1 MHKMNEWALLQYI
14 AGHYGSRRDKF
25 LRDFQN
31 LEHMRRTG
39 GSPME
44 LEENKERIKL
54 RVARE
59 GSYKVA
65 IERIIGTNDQQ
76 EVYILD
82 ILYRLSKSVCR
93 ITQRGHGVGTG
104 FLVADNIII
113 TNHHVIPSE
122 RDSRDMAAEFDF
134 QLNPPPNRTLRQSS
148 SFACDPDSFFLTSTL
163 EENSGVPFS
172 GLDFTLVAL
181 KPNGTNNR
189 SIHEY
194 TPVQLDGNIGKII
207 KGESCVIIQH
217 PEGRPKKVAMKNSA
231 FFSETNTRIIYETD
245 TQPGSSGS
253 MVVALAT
260 GEIIALHHAG
270 LPATDEKGNIL
281 TRYDTIAG
289 PGTPDYDIKWIGNQG
304 IKISEIVKAIK
315 GAALPASM
323 EKGRQSLMRNT
334 QNIAN
339 QLKKSGDEMEVEEDM
354 ELLKELGKS
363 MPVLR
368 KAESPVD
375 EATPV
380 KQDDKPIPQSGTV
393 GNMHQPASFLFTAM
407 YTNANLSTLPT
418 LIKARFGQDAE
429 VGLSMPA
436 SSRYGEEEL
445 FSLHVASC
453 EDPRKALQQLLLLP
467 GVINAEWDHSLN
479 LNADRGTDGQADTSL
494 VSTESFLVDDG
505 YGEPN
510 EHKFL
515 DKYATESKYIKRP
528 KTNDEVQAK
537 ANRNWN
543 WVATGF
549 DKALKDGLKV
559 PPHEKGVRIVQ
570 FDTGYS
576 DHSKVFGGF
585 NTFHDADFVS
595 DDKTPDDARDS
606 NSRGILKMPGH
617 GTRTGSILIGRS
629 DVPVPNDGNPGL
641 LEGDG
646 LFQITPYR
654 IAKSVIL
661 INRQQELAAAL
672 DRAIQQGFDI
682 ITMSMG
688 LPPTI
693 ASARMA
699 KKAYDCGIIWC
710 SAAGNE
716 VKFVVAP
723 AVYPGTIAVAAS
735 NPLDKLWNGSSR
747 GSTVDITAPGEDVY
761 VPIMYKDKNDGNKP
775 KEGFAYGNGTSYA
788 TPHVAAAA
796 ALWLAKYKTELNA
809 PAYQG
814 WRRIEAF
821 RTALKATARKQ
832 HNIHQKGHG
841 AGILDVHK
849 LLQTAPKPPSDKD
862 YAYNGWNE
870 KAFFAKL
877 QGIAEIGKT
886 YWNGLH
892 GWLFGRKKNIYE
904 SVADAAVALS
914 EEDKMMEAALFGT
927 RFSATENS
935 GLPGKD
941 ELLDRLNIL
950 NHQLFDTED

>member
-1 MHKMNEWALLQYI
+1 MDKINPWDLLRYI
-14 AGHYGSRRDKF
+14 AGHYGSRKDKF
-25 LRDFQN
+25 LRDFEN
-31 LEHMRRTG
+31 LEQMRRTG

-44 LEENKERIKL
+44 LEENKERVKL

-65 IERIIGTNDQQ
+65 VERIIGTNDQQ

-93 ITQRGHGVGTG
+93 ITYRGQGIGTG

-122 RDSRDMAAEFDF
+122 RDSREMAAEFDF
-134 QLNPPPNRTLRQSS
+134 QLNPPPDRTLRQSS
-148 SFACDPDSFFLTSTL
+148 SFACDPETFFLTSSL
-163 EENSGVPFS
+163 EENKAIPYS

-189 SIHEY
+189 GIQDY
-194 TPVQLDGNIGKII
+194 IPVQLDGNIGKII

-231 FFSETNTRIIYETD
+231 FFSETDTRIIYETD

-315 GAALPASM
+315 GATLPASM
-323 EKGRQSLMRNT
+323 EKGRQSLLRNT
-334 QNIAN
+334 QTIAD
-339 QLKKSGDEMEVEEDM
+339 QLKKTEDEIEKEEDKD
-354 ELLKELGKS
+354 LLKEMGKS
-363 MPVLR
+363 
-368 KAESPVD
+368 SPV
-375 EATPV
+375 PRVV
-380 KQDDKPIPQSGTV
+380 KMQEDPTTTVKANQALVQQPDNV
-393 GNMHQPASFLFTAM
+393 GNIFPPASFLFTAM
-407 YTNANLSTLPT
+407 YTDANLSTLST
-418 LIKARFGQDAE
+418 LLKARFGQHME
-429 VGLSMPA
+429 VRLSMPA

-445 FSLHVASC
+445 FALQLASC

-479 LNADRGTDGQADTSL
+479 LNADSGSEVTADSNR
-494 VSTESFLVDDG
+494 VATESFLVDDG
-505 YGEPN
+505 FGEPN

-515 DKYATESKYIKRP
+515 DKYAIESKYIKRP
-528 KTNDEVQAK
+528 KTDDEAQAK
-537 ANRNWN
+537 ANRKWN
-543 WVATGF
+543 WAATGF

-559 PPHEKGVRIVQ
+559 PPHKKGIRIVQ

-576 DHSKVFGGF
+576 DHTKVFGGF
-585 NTFHDADFVS
+585 NTDNDADFVG

-629 DVPVPNDGNPGL
+629 DIPVPDDGNPGL

-661 INRQQELAAAL
+661 LNRQQELAAAL
-672 DRAIQQGFDI
+672 DCAIQQGFDI

-699 KKAYDCGIIWC
+699 KKAYDCGVIWC

-809 PAYQG
+809 PAYRG

-892 GWLFGRKKNIYE
+892 GWLFGRKKSIYE
-904 SVADAAVALS
+904 SVADASLALS

-927 RFSATENS
+927 KFSATESS
-935 GLPGKD
+935 GLQGKD
-941 ELLDRLNIL
+941 ELLIRLNML
-950 NHQLFDTED
+950 NHQLFDTQD